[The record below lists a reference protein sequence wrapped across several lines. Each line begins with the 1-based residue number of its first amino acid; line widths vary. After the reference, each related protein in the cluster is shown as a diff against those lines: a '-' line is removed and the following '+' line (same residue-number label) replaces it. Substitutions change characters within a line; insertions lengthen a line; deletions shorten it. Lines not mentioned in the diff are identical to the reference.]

1 MERHPKGGVVLETLE
16 EPHLPN
22 LTRLT
27 CWRLCRLIRHSSF
40 VTSGCVAVREL
51 LGVWRPEKFFD
62 AGQKLRAIDADD
74 GTGKAFAEGG
84 TIPCA
89 DDSGI
94 GNHHDASV

>member
-1 MERHPKGGVVLETLE
+1 LERHPKGGVVLETLE

-27 CWRLCRLIRHSSF
+27 CWRLCRPIRRSSF
-40 VTSGCVAVREL
+40 VTSGGVAARKLE
-51 LGVWRPEKFFD
+51 VWRPEKFFD
-62 AGQKLRAIDADD
+62 AGQKLRTIDADD

-84 TIPCA
+84 TIPRA